1 MASYKSPLHKM
12 EMTTPTDFWN
22 DSCSVQELTDAIDNG
37 AVGATTNPTIVHY
50 VLKKEMHLWKDHI
63 YGIIRDHPTWSEVE
77 ITWKVNEDLAANG
90 AKLLFP
96 VFEREQHKK
105 GRLSIQTNP
114 QFYRNAEAI
123 VQQAVHFN
131 TLAPNMQV
139 KIPVTKAGIVAIEE
153 ATYRGVNVNATV
165 SFTVPQAIAVAEAVE
180 RGLRRRE
187 AEGLSTAE
195 MSPVSTCMIGR
206 LDDWMHVLA
215 KAESIAIDPGYLN
228 WAGIA
233 CLKRIYQ
240 IFQERDYRTRPL
252 GAAIRHHRHW
262 SEFIG
267 GDLIVTLPYEWQM
280 QFNASDIEVVE
291 RMQNPVDPIMV
302 ETMYRKIP
310 DFRRAYEPDGLT
322 IDEFDSYGATV
333 RTLRSFIGSYQD
345 LLGVMRDFMIPNP
358 DVKK

>member
-1 MASYKSPLHKM
+1 MTSYKSPLHKM

-50 VLKKEMHLWKDHI
+50 VLKKEMHLWKEHI
-63 YGIIRDHPTWSEVE
+63 YGIIRDNPTWSEVE

-114 QFYRNAEAI
+114 QFYRNADAI
-123 VQQAVHFN
+123 VQQALHFN
-131 TLAPNMQV
+131 SLAPNIQV

-153 ATYRGVNVNATV
+153 ATYRGVNINATV

-206 LDDWMHVLA
+206 LDDWLHVLA
-215 KAESIAIDPGYLN
+215 KRDSIAIDPGYLN

-240 IFQERDYRTRPL
+240 IFQERGYRTRAL
-252 GAAIRHHRHW
+252 GAAIRHHMHW

-280 QFNASDIEVVE
+280 QFNASDIAVVE

-302 ETMYRKIP
+302 ETMYRKFP

-322 IDEFDSYGATV
+322 VDEFDSFGATV
-333 RTLRSFIGSYQD
+333 RTLRSFISSYQD